1 MFKPPF
7 KKFSLIAVLTSV
19 VDSMRRRNEA
29 YKFLPDKIEA
39 VIMDFDGVFTDNRV
53 IVFED
58 GREAVICNRSDS
70 LVMSKL
76 SPLNIRLVVVSSER
90 NSVVKSRC
98 DKLGIHC
105 ISGVE
110 DKLSTVKGWLLD
122 NKINCENVVYI
133 GNDVNDLE
141 CIRFVG
147 CGIAVNDAYPE
158 VKRCAKIVLE
168 SPGGM
173 GAVRELIDLILL
185 KMERYQKCQ
194 YL

>member
-7 KKFSLIAVLTSV
+7 KKFPLIAVLTSV

-110 DKLSTVKGWLLD
+110 DKLSTVKGWLID

-173 GAVRELIDLILL
+173 GAVRELIDIILL

>member
-1 MFKPPF
+1 MSKPQS
-7 KKFSLIAVLTSV
+7 KEFSLIALLTSI
-19 VDSMRRRNEA
+19 VDGMHRRKKA
-29 YKFLPDKIEA
+29 YKLLPDKIEA

-70 LVMSKL
+70 LLMSKL
-76 SPLNIRLVVVSSER
+76 SHLDIQLIVVSSER

-98 DKLGIHC
+98 NKLGIHC
-105 ISGVE
+105 ISGVK
-110 DKLSTVKGWLLD
+110 DKLSTVKEWLRD
-122 NKINCENVVYI
+122 NKINCENVVYV

-141 CIRFVG
+141 CLRFVR

-173 GAVRELIDLILL
+173 GAVRELIELILL
-185 KMERYQKCQ
+185 KMERFQKCQ
-194 YL
+194 